1 MARRPL
7 TSLGAQS
14 ASGHRKKGR
23 QEVRMTGRAMDDSDV
38 KSPSIQGGAGPA
50 GGGRWELK
58 KAVWGQPPQ
67 DTPGGPGHQSPA
79 KPGPS

>member
-1 MARRPL
+1 
-7 TSLGAQS
+7 
-14 ASGHRKKGR
+14 
-23 QEVRMTGRAMDDSDV
+23 MTGRAMDDSDV

-58 KAVWGQPPQ
+58 KVVQGQLPQ